1 MTWTQIDDGLNFS
14 PQTMPGTVSNAALGL
29 WVRLC
34 VHTAYQLRFPAF
46 DGAFDITV
54 VRSLKGNAR
63 QVTELEAAG
72 MLEPA
77 LAAGRW
83 MVVEADTLM
92 KFGGTSGSELKEKR
106 AKAGHAGG
114 VASGESR
121 RSKREANASKQNE
134 ASTSSKPRS
143 KTEANHEAKDEAN
156 GEAKPKQTSEAKRSN
171 CFEANEATGPNLT
184 IPSLTSPVAPS
195 APNAEPSQA
204 VAESGHARP
213 VPSLAEAEALAEA
226 DPFAF
231 AWDRYPSHT
240 GSRDQAQ
247 NLWQAVTSGSDP
259 TMPQA
264 EPSQLLG
271 AVIRYAQTVRQDGR
285 PARAVDAQMAR
296 KPAIHAMAPKRA
308 ETHRMGRRHPPMAPN
323 PRHQPSPRRLVDGQR
338 RTDVLGPRQN
348 RRRAGDRGATA
359 RDGNQRKASSMSDQ
373 PTAATLRLVEGRE
386 NNRCIVCDRYLR
398 NGEWPGSSHH
408 HRKRRSQ
415 TYGDPERHAPSNVID
430 VCGTDNSTGCHGWI
444 HQHPEQARA
453 LGYLLKSYD
462 PEPSQVP
469 VYSCRRGW
477 ILLDTDGQ
485 WHSCPPPEDLP
496 THINIKKG
504 NE

>member
-46 DGAFDITV
+46 DGAFDLTV

-134 ASTSSKPRS
+134 ASASSKPRS

-231 AWDRYPSHT
+231 AWDRYP
-240 GSRDQAQ
+240 
-247 NLWQAVTSGSDP
+247 
-259 TMPQA
+259 TMPQSA
-264 EPSQLLG
+264 PIQLLC
-271 AVIRYAQTVRQDGR
+271 AVIRYAQTVRQDGDR
-285 PARAVDAQMAR
+285 FVPSMR
-296 KPAIHAMAPKRA
+296 KWLENRQYTQWLQSVPKRT
-308 ETHRMGRRHPPMAPN
+308 EWGGVTRQWLQTHA
-323 PRHQPSPRRLVDGQR
+323 
-338 RTDVLGPRQN
+338 
-348 RRRAGDRGATA
+348 
-359 RDGNQRKASSMSDQ
+359 
-373 PTAATLRLVEGRE
+373 
-386 NNRCIVCDRYLR
+386 I
-398 NGEWPGSSHH
+398 
-408 HRKRRSQ
+408 
-415 TYGDPERHAPSNVID
+415 
-430 VCGTDNSTGCHGWI
+430 
-444 HQHPEQARA
+444 
-453 LGYLLKSYD
+453 
-462 PEPSQVP
+462 SQVP
-469 VYSCRRGW
+469 EGSW
-477 ILLDTDGQ
+477 TDSVEQTFWAHVKTGEE
-485 WHSCPPPEDLP
+485 PETVAQRLV
-496 THINIKKG
+496 TEIN
-504 NE
+504 ERHQA

>member
-46 DGAFDITV
+46 DGAFDLTV

-134 ASTSSKPRS
+134 ASASSKPRS

-195 APNAEPSQA
+195 APNAEP
-204 VAESGHARP
+204 ES
-213 VPSLAEAEALAEA
+213 A

-240 GSRDQAQ
+240 GNREQAR
-247 NLWQAVTSGSDP
+247 NLWRAITGGDP
-259 TMPQA
+259 TVPHVEA
-264 EPSQLLG
+264 SQLLG
-271 AVIRYAQTVRQDGR
+271 AVIRYAQTVRQDGDR
-285 PARAVDAQMAR
+285 FTPSMRKWLENRQYVKWLSNTPAHTEWGGITRQWLNQH
-296 KPAIHAMAPKRA
+296 AI
-308 ETHRMGRRHPPMAPN
+308 
-323 PRHQPSPRRLVDGQR
+323 
-338 RTDVLGPRQN
+338 
-348 RRRAGDRGATA
+348 
-359 RDGNQRKASSMSDQ
+359 
-373 PTAATLRLVEGRE
+373 
-386 NNRCIVCDRYLR
+386 
-398 NGEWPGSSHH
+398 
-408 HRKRRSQ
+408 
-415 TYGDPERHAPSNVID
+415 
-430 VCGTDNSTGCHGWI
+430 
-444 HQHPEQARA
+444 
-453 LGYLLKSYD
+453 
-462 PEPSQVP
+462 SQVP
-469 VYSCRRGW
+469 SGSW
-477 ILLDTDGQ
+477 TDSVEQTFWAHVKTGEE
-485 WHSCPPPEDLP
+485 PETVAARLVKE
-496 THINIKKG
+496 IN
-504 NE
+504 ERHQA

>member
-46 DGAFDITV
+46 DGAFDLTV

-114 VASGESR
+114 VASGEAR

-134 ASTSSKPRS
+134 ASASSKPRS
-143 KTEANHEAKDEAN
+143 KTEANHEAN
-156 GEAKPKQTSEAKRSN
+156 GEANHEAKPEQTSEAKRSN

-195 APNAEPSQA
+195 APNAEPESAEPSQA
-204 VAESGHARP
+204 MAESGHARP
-213 VPSLAEAEALAEA
+213 VTSLAEAEALAEA

-240 GSRDQAQ
+240 GNREQAR
-247 NLWQAVTSGSDP
+247 NLWRAITGGDP
-259 TMPQA
+259 TVPHVEA
-264 EPSQLLG
+264 SQLLG
-271 AVIRYAQTVRQDGR
+271 AVIRYAQTVRQDGDR
-285 PARAVDAQMAR
+285 FTPSMR
-296 KPAIHAMAPKRA
+296 KWLENRQYVKWLSNTPVHTEWGGITRQWLNQHAI
-308 ETHRMGRRHPPMAPN
+308 
-323 PRHQPSPRRLVDGQR
+323 
-338 RTDVLGPRQN
+338 
-348 RRRAGDRGATA
+348 
-359 RDGNQRKASSMSDQ
+359 
-373 PTAATLRLVEGRE
+373 
-386 NNRCIVCDRYLR
+386 
-398 NGEWPGSSHH
+398 
-408 HRKRRSQ
+408 
-415 TYGDPERHAPSNVID
+415 
-430 VCGTDNSTGCHGWI
+430 
-444 HQHPEQARA
+444 
-453 LGYLLKSYD
+453 
-462 PEPSQVP
+462 SQVP
-469 VYSCRRGW
+469 SGTW
-477 ILLDTDGQ
+477 TDSVEQTFWAHVKTGEE
-485 WHSCPPPEDLP
+485 PETVAQRLV
-496 THINIKKG
+496 TEIN
-504 NE
+504 ERHQA

>member
-46 DGAFDITV
+46 DGAFDLTV

-63 QVTELEAAG
+63 QVAELEAAG

-134 ASTSSKPRS
+134 ASASSKPRS

-195 APNAEPSQA
+195 APTPSRAKPWPNPATPGRCRASPKPRPWPSRPVRVRLGPVPEPYRQPRPSPKPVAGRHQRQRPDHAPGRAEPA
-204 VAESGHARP
+204 AR
-213 VPSLAEAEALAEA
+213 
-226 DPFAF
+226 
-231 AWDRYPSHT
+231 
-240 GSRDQAQ
+240 
-247 NLWQAVTSGSDP
+247 
-259 TMPQA
+259 
-264 EPSQLLG
+264 
-271 AVIRYAQTVRQDGR
+271 AVIRYAQTVRQDGDR
-285 PARAVDAQMAR
+285 FVPSMR
-296 KPAIHAMAPKRA
+296 KWLENRQYTQWLQSVPKRT
-308 ETHRMGRRHPPMAPN
+308 EWGGVTRQWLQTHA
-323 PRHQPSPRRLVDGQR
+323 
-338 RTDVLGPRQN
+338 
-348 RRRAGDRGATA
+348 
-359 RDGNQRKASSMSDQ
+359 
-373 PTAATLRLVEGRE
+373 
-386 NNRCIVCDRYLR
+386 I
-398 NGEWPGSSHH
+398 
-408 HRKRRSQ
+408 
-415 TYGDPERHAPSNVID
+415 
-430 VCGTDNSTGCHGWI
+430 
-444 HQHPEQARA
+444 
-453 LGYLLKSYD
+453 
-462 PEPSQVP
+462 SQVP
-469 VYSCRRGW
+469 EGSW
-477 ILLDTDGQ
+477 TDSVEQTFWAHVKTGEE
-485 WHSCPPPEDLP
+485 PETVAQRLV
-496 THINIKKG
+496 TEIN
-504 NE
+504 ERHQA

>member
-14 PQTMPGTVSNAALGL
+14 PQTMPGMVSNAALGL

-46 DGAFDITV
+46 DGAFDMTV

-134 ASTSSKPRS
+134 ASASSKPRS

-156 GEAKPKQTSEAKRSN
+156 HEAKDEANHEAKDEANHEAKPKQTSEAKRSN

-195 APNAEPSQA
+195 TPNAEPEPAEPSQA

-213 VPSLAEAEALAEA
+213 VSSLAEAEALAE
-226 DPFAF
+226 
-231 AWDRYPSHT
+231 
-240 GSRDQAQ
+240 
-247 NLWQAVTSGSDP
+247 
-259 TMPQA
+259 A

-271 AVIRYAQTVRQDGR
+271 AVIRYAQTVRQDGDR
-285 PARAVDAQMAR
+285 FVPSMR
-296 KPAIHAMAPKRA
+296 KWLENRQYTQWLQSVPKRT
-308 ETHRMGRRHPPMAPN
+308 EWGGVT
-323 PRHQPSPRRLVDGQR
+323 
-338 RTDVLGPRQN
+338 RQWL
-348 RRRAGDRGATA
+348 
-359 RDGNQRKASSMSDQ
+359 QQ
-373 PTAATLRLVEGRE
+373 
-386 NNRCIVCDRYLR
+386 
-398 NGEWPGSSHH
+398 
-408 HRKRRSQ
+408 
-415 TYGDPERHAPSNVID
+415 HAI
-430 VCGTDNSTGCHGWI
+430 
-444 HQHPEQARA
+444 
-453 LGYLLKSYD
+453 
-462 PEPSQVP
+462 SQVP
-469 VYSCRRGW
+469 EGSW
-477 ILLDTDGQ
+477 TDSVEQTFWAHVKTGEE
-485 WHSCPPPEDLP
+485 PETVAQRLV
-496 THINIKKG
+496 TEIN
-504 NE
+504 ERHQA

>member
-134 ASTSSKPRS
+134 ASASSKPRS

-204 VAESGHARP
+204 VA
-213 VPSLAEAEALAEA
+213 

-271 AVIRYAQTVRQDGR
+271 AVIRYAQTVRQDGDR
-285 PARAVDAQMAR
+285 FVPSMR
-296 KPAIHAMAPKRA
+296 KWLENRQYTQWLQSVPKRT
-308 ETHRMGRRHPPMAPN
+308 EWGGVTRQWLQTHA
-323 PRHQPSPRRLVDGQR
+323 
-338 RTDVLGPRQN
+338 
-348 RRRAGDRGATA
+348 
-359 RDGNQRKASSMSDQ
+359 
-373 PTAATLRLVEGRE
+373 
-386 NNRCIVCDRYLR
+386 I
-398 NGEWPGSSHH
+398 
-408 HRKRRSQ
+408 
-415 TYGDPERHAPSNVID
+415 
-430 VCGTDNSTGCHGWI
+430 
-444 HQHPEQARA
+444 
-453 LGYLLKSYD
+453 
-462 PEPSQVP
+462 SQVP
-469 VYSCRRGW
+469 EGSW
-477 ILLDTDGQ
+477 TDSVEQTFWAHVKTGEE
-485 WHSCPPPEDLP
+485 PETVAQRLV
-496 THINIKKG
+496 TEIN
-504 NE
+504 ERHQA

>member
-46 DGAFDITV
+46 DGAFDLTV

-134 ASTSSKPRS
+134 ASASSKPRS
-143 KTEANHEAKDEAN
+143 KTEANHEAN

-195 APNAEPSQA
+195 VPNAEPSQA

-271 AVIRYAQTVRQDGR
+271 AVIRYAQTVRQDGDR
-285 PARAVDAQMAR
+285 FVPSMR
-296 KPAIHAMAPKRA
+296 KWLENRQYTQWLQSVPKRT
-308 ETHRMGRRHPPMAPN
+308 EWGGVT
-323 PRHQPSPRRLVDGQR
+323 
-338 RTDVLGPRQN
+338 RQWL
-348 RRRAGDRGATA
+348 
-359 RDGNQRKASSMSDQ
+359 QQ
-373 PTAATLRLVEGRE
+373 
-386 NNRCIVCDRYLR
+386 
-398 NGEWPGSSHH
+398 
-408 HRKRRSQ
+408 
-415 TYGDPERHAPSNVID
+415 HAI
-430 VCGTDNSTGCHGWI
+430 
-444 HQHPEQARA
+444 
-453 LGYLLKSYD
+453 
-462 PEPSQVP
+462 SQVP
-469 VYSCRRGW
+469 TGAW
-477 ILLDTDGQ
+477 TDSVEQTFWAHVKTGEE
-485 WHSCPPPEDLP
+485 PETVAQRLV
-496 THINIKKG
+496 TEIN
-504 NE
+504 ERHQA

>member
-14 PQTMPGTVSNAALGL
+14 PQTMPGMVSNAALGL

-46 DGAFDITV
+46 DGAFDMTV

-114 VASGESR
+114 VASGEAR

-134 ASTSSKPRS
+134 ASASSKPRS
-143 KTEANHEAKDEAN
+143 KTEANHEAN
-156 GEAKPKQTSEAKRSN
+156 GEANHEAKPEQTSEAKRSN

-195 APNAEPSQA
+195 TPNAEPEPAEPSQA

-213 VPSLAEAEALAEA
+213 VSSLAEAEALAEA

-271 AVIRYAQTVRQDGR
+271 AVIRYAQTVRQDGDR
-285 PARAVDAQMAR
+285 FVPSMR
-296 KPAIHAMAPKRA
+296 KWLENRQYTQWLQSVPKRT
-308 ETHRMGRRHPPMAPN
+308 EWGGVT
-323 PRHQPSPRRLVDGQR
+323 
-338 RTDVLGPRQN
+338 RQWL
-348 RRRAGDRGATA
+348 
-359 RDGNQRKASSMSDQ
+359 QQ
-373 PTAATLRLVEGRE
+373 
-386 NNRCIVCDRYLR
+386 
-398 NGEWPGSSHH
+398 
-408 HRKRRSQ
+408 
-415 TYGDPERHAPSNVID
+415 HAI
-430 VCGTDNSTGCHGWI
+430 
-444 HQHPEQARA
+444 
-453 LGYLLKSYD
+453 
-462 PEPSQVP
+462 SQVP
-469 VYSCRRGW
+469 EGSW
-477 ILLDTDGQ
+477 TDSVEQTFWAHVKTGEE
-485 WHSCPPPEDLP
+485 PETVAQRLV
-496 THINIKKG
+496 TEIN
-504 NE
+504 ERHQA

>member
-46 DGAFDITV
+46 DGAFDLTV

-134 ASTSSKPRS
+134 ASASSKPRS

-271 AVIRYAQTVRQDGR
+271 AVIRYAQTVCQDGDR
-285 PARAVDAQMAR
+285 FVPSMR
-296 KPAIHAMAPKRA
+296 KWLENRQYTQWLQSVPKRT
-308 ETHRMGRRHPPMAPN
+308 EWGGVTRQWLQTHA
-323 PRHQPSPRRLVDGQR
+323 
-338 RTDVLGPRQN
+338 
-348 RRRAGDRGATA
+348 
-359 RDGNQRKASSMSDQ
+359 
-373 PTAATLRLVEGRE
+373 
-386 NNRCIVCDRYLR
+386 I
-398 NGEWPGSSHH
+398 
-408 HRKRRSQ
+408 
-415 TYGDPERHAPSNVID
+415 
-430 VCGTDNSTGCHGWI
+430 
-444 HQHPEQARA
+444 
-453 LGYLLKSYD
+453 
-462 PEPSQVP
+462 SQVP
-469 VYSCRRGW
+469 EGSW
-477 ILLDTDGQ
+477 TDSVEQTFWAHVKTGEE
-485 WHSCPPPEDLP
+485 PETVAQRLV
-496 THINIKKG
+496 TEIN
-504 NE
+504 ERHQA

>member
-46 DGAFDITV
+46 DGAFDLTV

-114 VASGESR
+114 VASGEAR
-121 RSKREANASKQNE
+121 RSKR
-134 ASTSSKPRS
+134 
-143 KTEANHEAKDEAN
+143 EANHEAKDEAN
-156 GEAKPKQTSEAKRSN
+156 HEAKPKQTSEAKRSN

-271 AVIRYAQTVRQDGR
+271 AVIRYAQTVRQDGDR
-285 PARAVDAQMAR
+285 FVPSMR
-296 KPAIHAMAPKRA
+296 KWLENRQYTQWLQSVPKRT
-308 ETHRMGRRHPPMAPN
+308 EWGGVTRQWLQTHA
-323 PRHQPSPRRLVDGQR
+323 
-338 RTDVLGPRQN
+338 
-348 RRRAGDRGATA
+348 
-359 RDGNQRKASSMSDQ
+359 
-373 PTAATLRLVEGRE
+373 
-386 NNRCIVCDRYLR
+386 I
-398 NGEWPGSSHH
+398 
-408 HRKRRSQ
+408 
-415 TYGDPERHAPSNVID
+415 
-430 VCGTDNSTGCHGWI
+430 
-444 HQHPEQARA
+444 
-453 LGYLLKSYD
+453 
-462 PEPSQVP
+462 SQVP
-469 VYSCRRGW
+469 EGSW
-477 ILLDTDGQ
+477 TDSVEQTFWAHVKTGEE
-485 WHSCPPPEDLP
+485 PETVAQRLV
-496 THINIKKG
+496 TEIN
-504 NE
+504 ERHQA

>member
-14 PQTMPGTVSNAALGL
+14 PQTMPGMVSNAALGL

-46 DGAFDITV
+46 DGAFDMTV

-114 VASGESR
+114 VASGEAR

-134 ASTSSKPRS
+134 ASASSKPRS
-143 KTEANHEAKDEAN
+143 KTEANHEAN
-156 GEAKPKQTSEAKRSN
+156 GEANHEAKPEQTSEAKRSN

-195 APNAEPSQA
+195 APNAEPEPAEPSRA
-204 VAESGHARP
+204 ASESGHAGP
-213 VPSLAEAEALAEA
+213 VSSLADAEALAEA
-226 DPFAF
+226 DPFSF
-231 AWDRYPSHT
+231 AWEQYPSHT
-240 GSRDQAQ
+240 GSRDQAR
-247 NLWQAVTSGSDP
+247 NLWQVVTEGSDP

-271 AVIRYAQTVRQDGR
+271 AVIRYAQATRQDGNR
-285 PARAVDAQMAR
+285 FVPSMR
-296 KPAIHAMAPKRA
+296 KWLENRQYTQWLQSVPKRT
-308 ETHRMGRRHPPMAPN
+308 EWGGVTRQWLQTHA
-323 PRHQPSPRRLVDGQR
+323 
-338 RTDVLGPRQN
+338 
-348 RRRAGDRGATA
+348 
-359 RDGNQRKASSMSDQ
+359 
-373 PTAATLRLVEGRE
+373 
-386 NNRCIVCDRYLR
+386 I
-398 NGEWPGSSHH
+398 
-408 HRKRRSQ
+408 
-415 TYGDPERHAPSNVID
+415 
-430 VCGTDNSTGCHGWI
+430 
-444 HQHPEQARA
+444 
-453 LGYLLKSYD
+453 
-462 PEPSQVP
+462 SQVP
-469 VYSCRRGW
+469 EGSW
-477 ILLDTDGQ
+477 TDSVEQTFWAHVKTGEE
-485 WHSCPPPEDLP
+485 PETVAQRLV
-496 THINIKKG
+496 TEIN
-504 NE
+504 ERHQA